1 MVQRPN
7 PPPTPAMVM
16 GQPTVPLPPPYG
28 VVGVWYCPPPP
39 LWCGGGV
46 WCGVC
51 GGSVVYV

>member
-39 LWCGGGV
+39 LWCGGGG

-51 GGSVVYV
+51 GGRVVYV